1 MRLTCS
7 GKYFDF
13 RLQCNFFI
21 ENQDIVSIHSDGYIR
36 LSI

>member
-13 RLQCNFFI
+13 RLRRNFFS
-21 ENQDIVSIHSDGYIR
+21 ENQTIISIRSDGYKS
-36 LSI
+36 LFK

>member
-13 RLQCNFFI
+13 RLLFNFFI
-21 ENQDIVSIHSDGYIR
+21 ENQTIISVHLDGYKK
-36 LSI
+36 LCN